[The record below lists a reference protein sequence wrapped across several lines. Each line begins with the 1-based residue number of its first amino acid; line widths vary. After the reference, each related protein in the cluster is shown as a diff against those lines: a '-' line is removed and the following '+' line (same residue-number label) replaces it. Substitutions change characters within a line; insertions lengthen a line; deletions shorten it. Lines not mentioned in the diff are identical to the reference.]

1 MELSCVCLDIFA
13 SWLGNSSV
21 IENPAFP
28 CSQVSYRE
36 RMGLSTK
43 VLRVLGHKRIGA
55 IVGDNTHYRQGKAR
69 IMTDLSHCIVCS
81 MCPLLSVSVTLLKA
95 K

>member
-1 MELSCVCLDIFA
+1 
-13 SWLGNSSV
+13 
-21 IENPAFP
+21 
-28 CSQVSYRE
+28 
-36 RMGLSTK
+36 MGLSTK